1 MKLCALLVND
11 LASNEC
17 TKPLMFQLARKE
29 RRRRWIPKKNKIF
42 IIQLFNGAASHK
54 DLITATRRGEFRS
67 HGATPSLSHTF
78 MVLDSSTFRVENMDQ
93 PTRAPASSTKQLTTC
108 HSNATRCLVKGDF
121 DLQGKLL
128 DSSFPHLL

>member
-1 MKLCALLVND
+1 MV
-11 LASNEC
+11 
-17 TKPLMFQLARKE
+17 QLARKE
-29 RRRRWIPKKNKIF
+29 RRRRRWIPKKNKIF

-54 DLITATRRGEFRS
+54 DTRRGEFRS

-108 HSNATRCLVKGDF
+108 HSNTTRCLVKGNF

-128 DSSFPHLL
+128 DSHIYYRYQVYLGIARGGNCVFIFFGVKI